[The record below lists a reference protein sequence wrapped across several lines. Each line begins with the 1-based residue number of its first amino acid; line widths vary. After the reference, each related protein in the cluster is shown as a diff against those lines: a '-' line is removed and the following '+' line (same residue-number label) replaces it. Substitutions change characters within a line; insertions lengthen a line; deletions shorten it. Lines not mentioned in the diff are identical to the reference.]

1 MIMARLLLALLPS
14 SFPRLLLIVLNINSK
29 FYTLKFACTQGET
42 ESFQDSFEDSDV
54 SAGAIALSFYSG
66 FWAYSGW

>member
-1 MIMARLLLALLPS
+1 MKWTTVKIKGQTAHS
-14 SFPRLLLIVLNINSK
+14 DYCKLIIWVH
-29 FYTLKFACTQGET
+29 FTGET
-42 ESFQDSFEDSDV
+42 ESFQNSFEDSDI